1 MFQHC
6 LEELCLYNSVS
17 QSPVCGNRRYGIGEG
32 INLGKKGEVQRYF
45 DGQQALAV
53 HILSSKNEAN
63 TRARNDI
70 YYYEGL
76 SQLMCL

>member
-1 MFQHC
+1 M
-6 LEELCLYNSVS
+6 E
-17 QSPVCGNRRYGIGEG
+17 IGDTGLVEG
-32 INLGKKGEVQRYF
+32 INLGKKGEVRRYF
-45 DGQQALAV
+45 DGQQLLAV
-53 HILSSKNEAN
+53 HILFSNNETN